1 MADVCA
7 DEPRVTPAA
16 EPAENRTKTNAE
28 SPKTASIKKRTKLF
42 LDHLAERCNVS
53 EALAVSGLPSSSL
66 YLKRRSCAKF
76 RAAWDAALEQGYSR
90 LEAELLNRALG
101 GEDQQVLNRN
111 GDIVTIKKISNAL
124 GLALL
129 KQHGMRVAAIRAL
142 HGTNHDEHAM
152 EAKIAIIKKLEQLA
166 RHNAKKQEAQ
176 QAGTNGPG

>member
-1 MADVCA
+1 MADLCA
-7 DEPRVTPAA
+7 DEPLITPAA
-16 EPAENRTKTNAE
+16 EPPKKGAKTPKSE
-28 SPKTASIKKRTKLF
+28 SMKMRMKLF
-42 LDHLAERCNVS
+42 LDHLAQRCNVN

-90 LEAELLNRALG
+90 LEAELLDRALN
-101 GEDQQVLNRN
+101 GEHQQVLNRK
-111 GDIVTIKKISNAL
+111 GDIVTLKKVSNAL

-129 KQHGMRVAAIRAL
+129 KQHGVRVAAIRAL
-142 HGTNHDEHAM
+142 HGTNHDEDAM
-152 EAKIAIIKKLEQLA
+152 DAKIAIIKKLEQLA

>member
-1 MADVCA
+1 MADA
-7 DEPRVTPAA
+7 SANELRVTSAL
-16 EPAENRTKTNAE
+16 EPAETKEKTSAE

-42 LDHLAERCNVS
+42 LDHLSERCNVA
-53 EALAVSGLPSSSL
+53 EALAVSGLASSSL
-66 YLKRRSCAKF
+66 YHKRRSCAKF

-90 LEAELLNRALG
+90 LEAELLDRALN
-101 GEDQQVLNRN
+101 GENQQVLNRK
-111 GDIVTIKKISNAL
+111 GDIVTLKKISNAL

-166 RHNAKKQEAQ
+166 NHEAKKKAQEPVGAY
-176 QAGTNGPG
+176 GSG

>member
-7 DEPRVTPAA
+7 DEPRVTSASESP
-16 EPAENRTKTNAE
+16 ETKEKTNAK
-28 SPKTASIKKRTKLF
+28 SPKKRRESERVQQF
-42 LDHLAERCNVS
+42 LDHLSDRCNVA
-53 EALAVSGLPSSSL
+53 EALAVSGLASSSL
-66 YLKRRSCAKF
+66 YHKRKSCAKF
-76 RAAWDAALEQGYSR
+76 RAAWDAALEQGYCR

-111 GDIVTIKKISNAL
+111 GDIVTLKKVSNAL

-129 KQHGMRVAAIRAL
+129 KQHGLRVAAIRAL

-176 QAGTNGPG
+176 QVGTNGPG